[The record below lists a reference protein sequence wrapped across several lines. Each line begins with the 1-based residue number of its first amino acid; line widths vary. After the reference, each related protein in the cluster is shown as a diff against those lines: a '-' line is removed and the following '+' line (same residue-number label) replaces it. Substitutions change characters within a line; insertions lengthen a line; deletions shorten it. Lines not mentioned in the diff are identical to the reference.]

1 MTDRLLNLI
10 EPQGLDRTARL
21 VGWIAGGFVGSLV
34 AAATLVLVASQ
45 AHIG

>member
-21 VGWIAGGFVGSLV
+21 VGWIAGALVGSFV

-45 AHIG
+45 AQIG

>member
-1 MTDRLLNLI
+1 MTDRLLDLI

-21 VGWIAGGFVGSLV
+21 VGWIAGGLVGSIV
-34 AAATLVLVASQ
+34 AAAALMLLASQ

>member
-21 VGWIAGGFVGSLV
+21 LGWIAGGLLGGIV
-34 AAATLVLVASQ
+34 AAAALMLLAFQ

>member
-21 VGWIAGGFVGSLV
+21 VGWIAGGLVGSLV
-34 AAATLVLVASQ
+34 ATAALVLLILHP
-45 AHIG
+45 HIG